1 MLPQL
6 PFDILV
12 CIFRSV
18 PAARLDDEGIHAL
31 FCCLQINRLFYDACM
46 DPSVW
51 KAHYHCRYTLFERKA
66 EIERRELFGNHWRA
80 LYAERRRIDR
90 MALGHLQNMILDR
103 EHRNDHAEHLVRMA
117 LDVWD
122 VLDIER
128 KLSIPSSFRIYASE
142 LDGIVKAHALTRR
155 YWANSMANVI
165 VRCSALD
172 VWKAVVDEDDPS
184 TQESGHSSVQTSGAL
199 FELSMSAFSCFF
211 GKPLA
216 EVSTSLKPSS
226 CLPDWLRQLSSW
238 IGLRMNV
245 EVSLR
250 TRNVF

>member
-18 PAARLDDEGIHAL
+18 PAARLDDEGISAL
-31 FCCLQINRLFYDACM
+31 FCCLQVNHPFYDACM

-51 KAHYHCRYTLFERKA
+51 KAHYRCRYTLFEQKA
-66 EIERRELFGNHWRA
+66 EVQRRELFGDHWRA

-90 MALGHLQNMILDR
+90 MALGHLQNLILDR
-103 EHRNDHAEHLVRMA
+103 EHRHDHAQHLVRMA

-128 KLSIPSSFRIYASE
+128 KLSIPPSFRIYASE
-142 LDGIVKAHALTRR
+142 LDGIVKDHALTRR

-172 VWKAVVDEDDPS
+172 VWKAVVDEGNPPN
-184 TQESGHSSVQTSGAL
+184 VQTSGAL
-199 FELSMSAFSCFF
+199 FELAISALSCFF
-211 GKPLA
+211 GRPLT
-216 EVSTSLKPSS
+216 EVSTSLK
-226 CLPDWLRQLSSW
+226 LSSQPPD
-238 IGLRMNV
+238 
-245 EVSLR
+245 
-250 TRNVF
+250 